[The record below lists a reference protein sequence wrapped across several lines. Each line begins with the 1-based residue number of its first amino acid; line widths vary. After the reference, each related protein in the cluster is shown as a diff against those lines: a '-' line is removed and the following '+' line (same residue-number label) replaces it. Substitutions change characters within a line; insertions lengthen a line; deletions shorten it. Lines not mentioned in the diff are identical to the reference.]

1 MNILRWIL
9 FIPVGIILSG
19 LMVIIWEDLPYGINL
34 LASLISGAISVIIS
48 MKIAPIDNKFYASLP
63 MCFVFLLG
71 FLLTLYSNIKI
82 GNFDLL
88 VFSDSALALI
98 GGLAVAFKMK
108 MATKLEDVDIS
119 I

>member
-1 MNILRWIL
+1 
-9 FIPVGIILSG
+9 
-19 LMVIIWEDLPYGINL
+19 MVIIWEDLPYGINL

>member
-9 FIPVGIILSG
+9 FIPAGIIVSG
-19 LMVIIWEDLPYGINL
+19 LLVIMWEDLPYGINL

-48 MKIAPIDNKFYASLP
+48 MKIAPTENKFYASLP

-71 FLLTLYSNIKI
+71 FLLTLFSNIKI
-82 GNFDLL
+82 GNFDLF
-88 VFSDSALALI
+88 VFADSALALI

-108 MATKLEDVDIS
+108 MANKPEDVDIS